1 MEIICKEERE
11 LNAHPQDLRVRS
23 MYEIISKDLWL
34 DVLVGHS
41 CFYNS
46 WVISRALIGRQLRS
60 IRVQTM
66 EMTSWWRNLFF
77 SFSRAR
83 FSQRPQQK
91 WTTKLSMLF
100 WKTNRQQFSTVCSLI
115 DIEVTSKCSKLCSET
130 ACLRPVVPLAFWPF
144 WRHWL
149 RSITVQTIEDCCRFF
164 NSVTLMLLSSCV
176 FYFKM

>member
-46 WVISRALIGRQLRS
+46 WVISRALIGRELCS
-60 IRVQTM
+60 IRVQTNDVM
-66 EMTSWWRNLFF
+66 MAQFVF

-100 WKTNRQQFSTVCSLI
+100 WKANRQQFCMVCTLI

-164 NSVTLMLLSSCV
+164 
-176 FYFKM
+176 